1 MTFAQVSGFTLL
13 VALLTVLPGADV
25 ALILRA
31 ARTESKRVA
40 IITGVGISAGCLV
53 WGAATAEG
61 LSALLIR
68 YPQAYRTI
76 SVLGGL
82 YLLWLGWSAL
92 RTTRTSTGASSGA
105 SSGASPGAG
114 STLGF
119 RSGFLTNLLNP
130 KVGVF
135 YLSLLPQF
143 APPGPGLLW
152 RSLVLAGIH
161 ALLSLSW
168 FAILIYLFSREL
180 PNMLAR
186 ALPWVTA
193 LALTLFGLRTIL
205 LS

>member
-1 MTFAQVSGFTLL
+1 MSLAQVTSFTLL
-13 VALLTVLPGADV
+13 VALLTFLPGADV

-40 IITGVGISAGCLV
+40 LITGVGISAGCLV

-105 SSGASPGAG
+105 SSGAG

-168 FAILIYLFSREL
+168 FAILIFLFSREL
-180 PNMLAR
+180 PNVLAR

-193 LALTLFGLRTIL
+193 LALTLFGLRTIF

>member
-1 MTFAQVSGFTLL
+1 MSLAQVTSFTLL
-13 VALLTVLPGADV
+13 VALLTILPGADV

-40 IITGVGISAGCLV
+40 LITGVGLSAGCLV
-53 WGAATAEG
+53 WAAATAEG

-92 RTTRTSTGASSGA
+92 RATRTSAGASS
-105 SSGASPGAG
+105 GAG

-143 APPGPGLLW
+143 SPPGPGLLW

-180 PNMLAR
+180 PNVLAR

-193 LALTLFGLRTIL
+193 LALTLFGLRTIF

>member
-1 MTFAQVSGFTLL
+1 MSLAQVTSFTLL
-13 VALLTVLPGADV
+13 VALLTILPGADV

-40 IITGVGISAGCLV
+40 LITGVGISAGCLV

-105 SSGASPGAG
+105 R

-193 LALTLFGLRTIL
+193 LALNLFGLRTIF

>member
-1 MTFAQVSGFTLL
+1 MSLAQVTSFTLL
-13 VALLTVLPGADV
+13 VALLTILPGADV

-40 IITGVGISAGCLV
+40 LITGVGISAGCLV

-105 SSGASPGAG
+105 SSGAG

-193 LALTLFGLRTIL
+193 LALTLFGLRTIF

>member
-1 MTFAQVSGFTLL
+1 MTLAQITGFTLL
-13 VALLTVLPGADV
+13 VALLTILPGADV

-31 ARTESKRVA
+31 ARTESKRRA
-40 IITGVGISAGCLV
+40 FITGSGIAAGCLV

-76 SVLGGL
+76 SILGGL

-92 RTTRTSTGASSGA
+92 RTMHAKKNA
-105 SSGASPGAG
+105 V

-119 RSGFLTNLLNP
+119 KSGFITNILNP

-161 ALLSLSW
+161 AFLSLSW
-168 FAILIYLFSREL
+168 FTALIYLFSRDL
-180 PNMLAR
+180 PGWLAR
-186 ALPWVTA
+186 SLPKVTA
-193 LALTLFGLRTIL
+193 LALTLFGLRTIFL
-205 LS
+205 T

>member
-1 MTFAQVSGFTLL
+1 MSLAQVTSFTLL
-13 VALLTVLPGADV
+13 VALLTILPGADV

-40 IITGVGISAGCLV
+40 LITGVGISAGCLV

-105 SSGASPGAG
+105 SSGAG

-168 FAILIYLFSREL
+168 FAILIFLFSREL
-180 PNMLAR
+180 PNVLAR

-193 LALTLFGLRTIL
+193 LALTLFGLRTIF

>member
-1 MTFAQVSGFTLL
+1 MSLAQVTSFTLL
-13 VALLTVLPGADV
+13 VALLTILPGADV

-40 IITGVGISAGCLV
+40 LITGVGISAGCLV

-92 RTTRTSTGASSGA
+92 RATRTSAGASSGA
-105 SSGASPGAG
+105 SSGAG

-168 FAILIYLFSREL
+168 FAILIFLFSREL
-180 PNMLAR
+180 PNVLAR

-193 LALTLFGLRTIL
+193 LALTLFGLRTIF

>member
-76 SVLGGL
+76 SILGGL
-82 YLLWLGWSAL
+82 YLLWLGSAAL
-92 RTTRTSTGASSGA
+92 RATRTSTGVSSGA
-105 SSGASPGAG
+105 SSGAG

-161 ALLSLSW
+161 GLLGLSW

-180 PNMLAR
+180 PNVLAR

-193 LALTLFGLRTIL
+193 LALTLFGLRTIF

>member
-13 VALLTVLPGADV
+13 VALLTILPGADV

-40 IITGVGISAGCLV
+40 FITGVGIAAGCLV
-53 WGAATAEG
+53 WGGATAEG

-76 SVLGGL
+76 SILGGL

-92 RTTRTSTGASSGA
+92 RTKDGKVATTSH
-105 SSGASPGAG
+105 
-114 STLGF
+114 LGF
-119 RSGFLTNLLNP
+119 KSGFLTNILNP

-152 RSLVLAGIH
+152 RSLLLAAIH
-161 ALLSLSW
+161 AFLSLLW
-168 FAILIYLFSREL
+168 FTILIFLFSREL
-180 PNMLAR
+180 PGWLAR
-186 ALPWVTA
+186 LLPWVTGA
-193 LALTLFGLRTIL
+193 ALTLFGLRTIFL
-205 LS
+205 T

>member
-1 MTFAQVSGFTLL
+1 MSFAQVSGFTLL
-13 VALLTVLPGADV
+13 VALLTILPGADV

-31 ARTESKRVA
+31 ARTESKRRA
-40 IITGVGISAGCLV
+40 LITGVGIAAGCLA

-82 YLLWLGWSAL
+82 YLLWLGWSAV
-92 RTTRTSTGASSGA
+92 RTTHAKTEITSH
-105 SSGASPGAG
+105 
-114 STLGF
+114 LGF
-119 RSGFLTNLLNP
+119 RSGFLTNILNP

-161 ALLSLSW
+161 SFLSLSW
-168 FAILIYLFSREL
+168 FTALIYLFSREL
-180 PNMLAR
+180 PAWLAR
-186 ALPWVTA
+186 SLPWVTA
-193 LALTLFGLRTIL
+193 LALTLFGLRTIFL
-205 LS
+205 TSP